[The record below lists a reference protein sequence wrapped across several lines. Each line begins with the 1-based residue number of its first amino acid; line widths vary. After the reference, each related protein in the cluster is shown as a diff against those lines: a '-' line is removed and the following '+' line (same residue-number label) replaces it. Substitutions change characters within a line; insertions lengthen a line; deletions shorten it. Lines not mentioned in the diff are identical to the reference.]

1 MSEQNNERP
10 DDDAVENAAAEDLTG
25 AEASAGESAEEPAGN
40 TQPGV
45 SAEQYEAAVA
55 ERDEAKE
62 QLLRTYAELENSRRR
77 ARNDMDAARKYAV
90 QPLAKDLLPA
100 LDNLRRA
107 VEAAQSAD
115 DANMADTVREL
126 NVGVSMVLSQ
136 IESVF
141 AQHEITPIPGVG
153 NPVDPNIHEVLQQV
167 PVPDAEPGT
176 IIQEVERGFML
187 RDRVLRP
194 AKVIV
199 AAG

>member
-1 MSEQNNERP
+1 MSEQTTEHP
-10 DDDAVENAAAEDLTG
+10 EDAAAEDLAAEEAA
-25 AEASAGESAEEPAGN
+25 AEATPGNAPASN
-40 TQPGV
+40 D
-45 SAEQYEAAVA
+45 EQYEAAVA

-77 ARNDMDAARKYAV
+77 ARNDLDAARKYAA

-100 LDNLRRA
+100 IDNLRRA
-107 VEAAQSAD
+107 IDAAAGATD
-115 DANMADTVREL
+115 ENMADTVREL

-136 IESVF
+136 IEQVF
-141 AQHEITPIPGVG
+141 AQHEITPVPGVG
-153 NPVDPNIHEVLQQV
+153 NPVDPNVHEVLQQV
-167 PVPDAEPGT
+167 AAEDAEPGT
-176 IIQEVERGFML
+176 IVREVEKGYLL

>member
-1 MSEQNNERP
+1 MSEPIESQNE
-10 DDDAVENAAAEDLTG
+10 DAAAEDLALNS
-25 AEASAGESAEEPAGN
+25 AEAEPTMPDDSHSDAQAAN
-40 TQPGV
+40 PSLQ
-45 SAEQYEAAVA
+45 EQYEAAVA
-55 ERDEAKE
+55 ERDEAKD

-77 ARNDMDAARKYAV
+77 ARNDLDAARKYAA

-107 VEAAQSAD
+107 IDAAAGATD
-115 DANMADTVREL
+115 ENMVDTVREL

-136 IESVF
+136 IEQVF
-141 AQHEITPIPGVG
+141 AQHEITPVPGVG
-153 NPVDPNIHEVLQQV
+153 NPVDPNVHEVLQQV
-167 PVPDAEPGT
+167 AAEDAEPGT
-176 IIQEVERGFML
+176 IVQEVEKGYLL